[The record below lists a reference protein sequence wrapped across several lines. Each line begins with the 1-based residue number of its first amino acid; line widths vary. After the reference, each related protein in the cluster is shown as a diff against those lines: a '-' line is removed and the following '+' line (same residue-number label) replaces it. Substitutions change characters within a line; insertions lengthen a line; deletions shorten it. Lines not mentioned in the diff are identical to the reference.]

1 MNEDQQQQETP
12 ELTQEQ
18 MAEKRKQ
25 LDSFY
30 DDIIPHLEKQL
41 KYEELRAS
49 IEITRLKNLQ
59 AQIAVANL
67 MAPEVEDDEQETDQ
81 PFKRTLRREK

>member
-25 LDSFY
+25 LDNCYY
-30 DDIIPHLEKQL
+30 DSIPHLEKKL
-41 KYEELRAS
+41 KYEEFRAS

-59 AQIAVANL
+59 AKIAMANL

>member
-1 MNEDQQQQETP
+1 MNEDQQEQETP

-18 MAEKRKQ
+18 MVEKRKQ
-25 LDSFY
+25 LDGFY
-30 DDIIPHLEKQL
+30 DDVIPHLEKQL

-59 AQIAVANL
+59 AQIAMANL
-67 MAPEVEDDEQETDQ
+67 VTPEIEDDEQETDQ

>member
-41 KYEELRAS
+41 KYEEFRAS

-59 AQIAVANL
+59 AQIAMANL
-67 MAPEVEDDEQETDQ
+67 MAPEVDDEQETDQ